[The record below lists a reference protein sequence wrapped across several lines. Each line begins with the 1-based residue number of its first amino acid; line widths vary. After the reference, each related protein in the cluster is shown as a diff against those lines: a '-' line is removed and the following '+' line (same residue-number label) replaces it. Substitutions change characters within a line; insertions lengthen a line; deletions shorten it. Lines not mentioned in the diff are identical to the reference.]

1 MKIKKKK
8 EDEIL
13 DLQENE
19 FNPEEEKDM
28 KNRKRTLKPLKKN
41 IARKSDFRC
50 LTNNVGKEK
59 KNGLRKVEVEVGN
72 DIMTVRSE
80 EEIERMTIKHNEKH
94 FSKVKCTKAHNVK
107 T

>member
-28 KNRKRTLKPLKKN
+28 KNRKRLK
-41 IARKSDFRC
+41 AQ
-50 LTNNVGKEK
+50 KEYFACEHTSMICANK
-59 KNGLRKVEVEVGN
+59 ILYSIVLSHVSYY
-72 DIMTVRSE
+72 IL
-80 EEIERMTIKHNEKH
+80 
-94 FSKVKCTKAHNVK
+94 HNVFIEQ
-107 T
+107 